1 MLKTSAPFS
10 KPLYVMLKP
19 AGSTCNLACEYCYYL
34 QKKELYNESRQQ
46 ILSDALLEKF
56 TEEYIASQTSQEVLF
71 TWHGGEPTLRNLQ
84 FYKKAIE
91 YQNKYARG
99 KMIDNCIQTNASLLT
114 DEWCA
119 FFKKNNWLVGVS
131 IDGPEHVHDY
141 YRHGIHG
148 EPTFQKVISGIE
160 LLNKHRVQWNAM
172 ATINNY
178 NANYPT
184 EFYHF
189 FKEIKCNYIQFTP
202 VVERLSTDEGNML
215 SANNNEKPNELAPF
229 SVKPQ
234 QWGDFLC
241 ALFDLW
247 IKEDVGQVFIQL
259 FDATLANWMGV
270 TPSLCSIDVRCGH
283 AGVMEFNG
291 GIYSCDHYVFPEYKL
306 GNIYEK
312 SIVEMMYG
320 QRQLDFG
327 RAKQETLPEQ
337 CNSCEFLF
345 ACNGECPKNRF
356 IETSNGDK
364 RMNYLCEGYKKFF
377 HHVSPY
383 MDFMK
388 KELMNQR
395 APSNVMNELE
405 RIKRENI

>member
-1 MLKTSAPFS
+1 
-10 KPLYVMLKP
+10 
-19 AGSTCNLACEYCYYL
+19 
-34 QKKELYNESRQQ
+34 
-46 ILSDALLEKF
+46 
-56 TEEYIASQTSQEVLF
+56 
-71 TWHGGEPTLRNLQ
+71 
-84 FYKKAIE
+84 
-91 YQNKYARG
+91 
-99 KMIDNCIQTNASLLT
+99 
-114 DEWCA
+114 
-119 FFKKNNWLVGVS
+119 
-131 IDGPEHVHDY
+131 
-141 YRHGIHG
+141 
-148 EPTFQKVISGIE
+148 
-160 LLNKHRVQWNAM
+160 
-172 ATINNY
+172 
-178 NANYPT
+178 
-184 EFYHF
+184 
-189 FKEIKCNYIQFTP
+189 
-202 VVERLSTDEGNML
+202 ML

-270 TPSLCSIDVRCGH
+270 TPGLCSIDVRCGH

-291 GIYSCDHYVFPEYKL
+291 DIYSCDHYVFPEYKL